1 VEQLGPYVVLSELGR
16 GGAGVVLRCRAP
28 DGRDVAVKLLL
39 DPAKNALLA
48 RFARERAVLQ
58 ELALEGGFVPLLDA
72 GESPRGPYLVM
83 PFVAGGT
90 LRDRLARE
98 GLSLEEALELV
109 GILAAAAGRAH
120 ARGIVHRDLKPEN
133 VLFTHLGAP
142 LIADLGL
149 AKHFAGSSPGA
160 GASLSRTGELRGTAG
175 YMAPEQIQSA
185 KDVGPP
191 ADVFALG
198 AILHECLT
206 RRPAFTGESVTE
218 VMTRVLDGSRER
230 VRSLV
235 PGLPVWV
242 SDLVDRAL
250 AREVG
255 DRFPDGAELAAAIER
270 GQAGGERRR
279 LLPWAA
285 AGAGAVVVMGVV
297 LALATLPPRGE
308 APAPTTTAPT
318 TTAPTRASTTTSE
331 APSATTAAVPSL
343 VVTGRLGSSWLRHAK
358 PVTAVAISPGATPAD
373 ERVLVGDADGFLYVW
388 SLPEGRRLTS
398 FAVFKEPKES
408 IRSVLPVNGAV
419 HGALVLGSRRG
430 VAVVRPDVATMKFI
444 TTKAR
449 VVTAATGWRAPLA
462 ATVDETGDVQ
472 VFDLASGK
480 GLMSIDCKN
489 DPPTALAFFPD
500 DQTLAVGLKNGEVV
514 PVRIDPRKVLPRLF
528 AARPPVL
535 ALTVSPDGARV
546 AASHDE
552 GVCSVVDLGTSVVT
566 TIANAG
572 RARALAFA
580 TGGKLYGAADDG
592 GVYMADV
599 AERTPERRDR
609 SGSRAT
615 PGLAVTADGRALY
628 LSAPL
633 GQPRLLGEP
642 LDEGHEG
649 VVMALLPLP
658 GGLLASGG
666 ADHTVRV
673 WDLATGRERARA
685 REHADH
691 LVSLAAAPGGSF
703 VTASSDGGVVTRD
716 AATGRARA
724 QHVVPA
730 RLGRVR
736 VSPDGSLWGATQA
749 GLVPAGGDPGPVL
762 WHRGVAELATP
773 GDDLL
778 LWDSEGTLALLDP
791 RADPPRWRRSLVRP
805 SARCAIALVSPTR
818 VAVSHEQAVHLLDL
832 ATGEDVWPAP
842 VAIDSLGA
850 GLAASPDGRW
860 LALLQQSAVVLLSA
874 TTGEVVSRVVVTGP
888 GDAPTAVAFAGDE
901 LLVGLASGPIL
912 RLTPSSAST
921 R

>member
-1 VEQLGPYVVLSELGR
+1 MSELGR
-16 GGAGVVLRCRAP
+16 GGAGVVVRCRAP

-39 DPAKNALLA
+39 DPTKNALLA

-98 GLSLEEALELV
+98 GLSLAEALELV
-109 GILAAAAGRAH
+109 GTLAAAAGRAH

-160 GASLSRTGELRGTAG
+160 GASLSRTGELRGTVG

-206 RRPAFTGESVTE
+206 RRPAFVGESVTE
-218 VMTRVLDGSRER
+218 VMTRVLEGSRER

-235 PGLPVWV
+235 PDLPGWV

-250 AREVG
+250 APDPA
-255 DRFPDGAELAAAIER
+255 DRFGDGAELAAAIER
-270 GQAGGERRR
+270 GQAGGARRR
-279 LLPWAA
+279 LPWAA
-285 AGAGAVVVMGVV
+285 AGALAVAG
-297 LALATLPPRGE
+297 LALAALLPRG
-308 APAPTTTAPT
+308 AASATTTTVPT
-318 TTAPTRASTTTSE
+318 ATVPTTTSE
-331 APSATTAAVPSL
+331 APNATAAAVPSL
-343 VVTGRLGSSWLRHAK
+343 AVTGRLGSSWLRHART
-358 PVTAVAISPGATPAD
+358 VTAVAISPGATPAD
-373 ERVLVGDADGFLYVW
+373 ERALVGDADGFLYVW

-408 IRSVLPVNGAV
+408 IRAVLPVNGAV
-419 HGALVLGSRRG
+419 HGALVLGTRRG
-430 VAVVRPDVATMKFI
+430 VAVVRPDVATMRFI
-444 TTKAR
+444 STKAR

-462 ATVDETGDVQ
+462 ATVDETGEVQ

-528 AARPPVL
+528 AARPPIL
-535 ALTVSPDGARV
+535 ALTVSPDGGRV
-546 AASHDE
+546 AASLDE
-552 GVCSVVDLGTSVVT
+552 GVCAVVDLGTSLVT

-572 RARALAFA
+572 RARTIAFA
-580 TGGKLYGAADDG
+580 TGGKLFGAADDG

-599 AERTPERRDR
+599 EARTPERRDR

-615 PGLAVTADGRALY
+615 PGLAVTGDGRALY

-658 GGLLASGG
+658 GGVLASGG

-673 WDLATGRERARA
+673 WDLATGRERVCA
-685 REHADH
+685 REHVDH
-691 LVSLAAAPGGSF
+691 LVSLAAGPGGSF
-703 VTASSDGGVVTRD
+703 ISASSDGGVVTRD
-716 AATGRARA
+716 GATGRARA

-736 VSPDGSLWGATQA
+736 VSPDGSLWGATHA
-749 GLVPAGGDPGPVL
+749 GIVPAGGDPGPVR
-762 WHRGVAELATP
+762 WSRGVAELATL

-778 LWDSEGTLALLDP
+778 LWDDEGTLALLDP
-791 RADPPRWRRSLVRP
+791 RVDEPRWRRSLVRP

-818 VAVSHEQAVHLLDL
+818 TAVSHEQAVRLLDL
-832 ATGEDVWPAP
+832 ATGEDAWPAP
-842 VAIDSLGA
+842 VAIESLGA

-860 LALLQQSAVVLLSA
+860 LALLQLDAVVLLSA
-874 TTGEVVSRVVVTGP
+874 TTGEVLSRAVVTGP

-912 RLTPSSAST
+912 RLTAST